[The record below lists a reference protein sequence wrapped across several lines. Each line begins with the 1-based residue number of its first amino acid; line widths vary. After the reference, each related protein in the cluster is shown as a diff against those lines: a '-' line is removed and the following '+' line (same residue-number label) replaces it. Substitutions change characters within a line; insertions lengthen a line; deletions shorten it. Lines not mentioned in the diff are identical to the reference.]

1 MPQFC
6 PTNQAIVGI
15 AKAVGLKTT
24 QALLD
29 DLAKGASS
37 LYLNWVT
44 KVRWRKLIGQVAL
57 IAGRGQLSRMCPA
70 CILCTWCT

>member
-1 MPQFC
+1 
-6 PTNQAIVGI
+6 VGI
-15 AKAVGLKTT
+15 AKAVGLKST

-44 KVRWRKLIGQVAL
+44 KVRWRKLIGQVVAHAMVSARL
-57 IAGRGQLSRMCPA
+57 KWKRRPKCISTGREML
-70 CILCTWCT
+70 